1 MTAAVHRPR
10 IFLAYTADELERYY
24 SPGALQALEALGEVV
39 RNDTGE
45 VIEKAALADAA
56 RGCDIVIAHRSVG
69 VDAAFFEKRDPR
81 VRAVIRGAMDVST
94 IDVDA
99 ATRAGVVVA
108 NTSSGFERAVA
119 EHAIALAIDVAR
131 DMTRAREAFLA
142 GTEQPT
148 RQGMELGGA
157 TLGVV
162 GMGRIGREL
171 ARLASALGMRVVYA
185 DPSAE
190 APYERLEFAEL
201 LATADVVACLAVS
214 VPETRG
220 LFDDAAFG
228 SMKRGAIFLNLSR
241 GELVDEAALERAL
254 DAGILRGAGLDVGS
268 GLDQTPPLRLAR
280 RPDVVATPHS
290 AGMTAAA
297 RHVQAMDTVD
307 QARQIVAGRIPDR
320 AVNGSALA

>member
-1 MTAAVHRPR
+1 MADPISSPR
-10 IFLAYTADELERYY
+10 IYLAYTADELERYY
-24 SPGALQALEALGEVV
+24 SPGALAALEALGEVV
-39 RNDTGE
+39 RNDTGS
-45 VIEKAALADAA
+45 VIEKAALVDEA
-56 RGCDIVIAHRSVG
+56 RDCDIVIAHRSVAL
-69 VDAAFFEKRDPR
+69 DAEFFERKDARLK
-81 VRAVIRGAMDVST
+81 AVIRGAMDVST

-99 ATRAGVVVA
+99 ATRAGVIVA

-119 EHAIALAIDVAR
+119 EHAIALAIDIAR

-157 TLGVV
+157 TLGIA

-171 ARLASALGMRVVYA
+171 ARLATALGMRVVYA
-185 DPSAE
+185 DPVAE
-190 APYERLEFAEL
+190 SPYERLDFPEM
-201 LATADVVACLAVS
+201 LAIADVVACLAVS

-220 LFDDAAFG
+220 LFDDDAFG
-228 SMKRGAIFLNLSR
+228 SMKPGSIFLNLSR

-268 GLDQTPPLRLAR
+268 GLDQTPPLHLAR

-297 RHVQAMDTVD
+297 RNVQAMDTVD
-307 QARQIVAGRIPDR
+307 QARQVVEGRVPDR